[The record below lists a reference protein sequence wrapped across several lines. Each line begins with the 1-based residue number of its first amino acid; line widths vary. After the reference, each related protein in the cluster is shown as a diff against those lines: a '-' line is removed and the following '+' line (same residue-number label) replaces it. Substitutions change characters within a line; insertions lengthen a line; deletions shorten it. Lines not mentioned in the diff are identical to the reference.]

1 MADTPDV
8 SYYHLFDT
16 QAASYAV
23 YRPTYPDELYQ
34 KVYSFA
40 GCSMQNGYTRLA
52 VDVATGSGQCAI
64 SLARHFTK
72 VCELITLRLC
82 RAWETLSVS
91 TPLSVLLTSQPLAGL
106 AGDWH

>member
-1 MADTPDV
+1 MADTSGV

-16 QAASYAV
+16 QAASYVV

-40 GCSMQNGYTRLA
+40 GCSIQNGYTRLA

-72 VCELITLRLC
+72 VCELTIL
-82 RAWETLSVS
+82 VF
-91 TPLSVLLTSQPLAGL
+91 AGL
-106 AGDWH
+106 GRPCL

>member
-1 MADTPDV
+1 MADTSGV

-16 QAASYAV
+16 QAASYVV

-40 GCSMQNGYTRLA
+40 GCSIQNGYTRLA

-72 VCELITLRLC
+72 VCELTILVFARLGRPC
-82 RAWETLSVS
+82 L
-91 TPLSVLLTSQPLAGL
+91 
-106 AGDWH
+106 